1 MDIDCLLK
9 NSRFTKMLLITKPV
23 FVGNQDIKLNYLPGA
38 KFSQDTIF
46 LKQAPDFKGR
56 CL

>member
-1 MDIDCLLK
+1 MDIDCFLK

-38 KFSQDTIF
+38 KFS
-46 LKQAPDFKGR
+46 
-56 CL
+56 